1 MTDVTPN
8 SFQQILN
15 HLATAVL
22 TLDDS
27 LRVRYMNSAA
37 EELFALSARQ
47 ACGHSLSRLVLKSD
61 ELEAIARR
69 VLDRHTSLTG
79 RDLELVPREAQAFP
93 LAVDCSASIYE
104 PCPDEI
110 GVLLEFQDTTRLRRI
125 NRETELILQHGASR
139 KIIRQLSHEIKNPLA
154 GLKGAAQLL
163 QSELSASN
171 LVEYTEVMVREVD
184 RLAKLIDRMLGPT
197 GPPDFQ
203 PCNVHELLDH
213 VLQLVA
219 SEAPPGVHSL
229 RDFDLSLPSLSLDR
243 ALMTQVFLNLAR
255 NALQAMGEQGE
266 LVLRTRVHSNVTIA
280 NQRYRQAAVIE
291 VQDNGPGVDSAV
303 LDTLFYPLV
312 TSRRDGT
319 GLGLAISQD
328 LVNRHAGLIEFSS
341 RPGHTV
347 FQVLLPMSTVADDD
361 KLDE

>member
-1 MTDVTPN
+1 MTDDTPN
-8 SFQQILN
+8 PTRNILD

-22 TLDDS
+22 TLDDG

-37 EELFALSARQ
+37 EELFGLSARQ
-47 ACGHSLSRLVLKSD
+47 ASGHGISRLVLNSD
-61 ELEAIARR
+61 ELESIARR

-79 RDLELVPREAQAFP
+79 RDLELVPREAAALP
-93 LAVDCSASIYE
+93 LAVDCSASIFQPRLE
-104 PCPDEI
+104 EN

-163 QSELSASN
+163 QSELDGSD
-171 LVEYTEVMVREVD
+171 LVEYTGVMVREVD

-203 PCNVHELLDH
+203 PCNVHELLGH

-219 SEAPPGVHSL
+219 SEAPPGVRSL
-229 RDFDLSLPSLSLDR
+229 SDFDLSLPPLNLDR
-243 ALMTQVFLNLAR
+243 ALMMQVFLNLAR

-266 LVLRTRVHSNVTIA
+266 LILRTRVHSNVTLA
-280 NQRYRQAAVIE
+280 NRRYRQAALIE
-291 VQDNGPGVDSAV
+291 VQDNGPGVDAAV
-303 LDTLFYPLV
+303 VDTLFYPLV
-312 TSRRDGT
+312 TTRRDGT

-347 FQVLLPMSTVADDD
+347 FQVLLPMSTVSDNEN
-361 KLDE
+361 LDE